1 MNNVLLKN
9 DSGESAVASVV
20 RYFKYANQDYMLYTL
35 NEVDASNYIKLYGI
49 TVSMDQSGNFIA
61 TAIDDSIWGNIVP
74 LIKEMVKPIS
84 ERTNNDFIDLSSNSI
99 STINLLS
106 KRVFKINKDMVNL
119 LIANVN
125 IQNEVDNTLTDNA
138 IQNQDTLETNDQ
150 NHIALETSGQN
161 ENNIQNTQTDLQDY
175 KSLYEQE
182 HNKNLELTSEI
193 EAMRLKLQS
202 IENILKG

>member
-61 TAIDDSIWGNIVP
+61 AAIDDSIWGNIVA

-84 ERTNNDFIDLSSNSI
+84 ERANNDFIDLNSNSI

-106 KRVFKINKDMVNL
+106 KRVFKINKDMANL
-119 LIANVN
+119 LVTNVN

>member
-138 IQNQDTLETNDQ
+138 IENQDTLETNDQ
-150 NHIALETSGQN
+150 NQIALETSGKN

>member
-1 MNNVLLKN
+1 MLDIKFIRENADVVKKAAKDKLFNVDIDRLL
-9 DSGESAVASVV
+9 
-20 RYFKYANQDYMLYTL
+20 
-35 NEVDASNYIKLYGI
+35 
-49 TVSMDQSGNFIA
+49 
-61 TAIDDSIWGNIVP
+61 
-74 LIKEMVKPIS
+74 
-84 ERTNNDFIDLSSNSI
+84 
-99 STINLLS
+99 
-106 KRVFKINKDMVNL
+106 
-119 LIANVN
+119 
-125 IQNEVDNTLTDNA
+125 EVDNTLTDNA

>member
-49 TVSMDQSGNFIA
+49 TVSMDQLGNFIA

-84 ERTNNDFIDLSSNSI
+84 ERTNNDFIDLNSNSI

-106 KRVFKINKDMVNL
+106 KRVFKINKDMANL

-150 NHIALETSGQN
+150 NQIALETSGQN

>member
-61 TAIDDSIWGNIVP
+61 AAIDDSIWGNIVA

-84 ERTNNDFIDLSSNSI
+84 ERANNDFIDLNSNSI

-106 KRVFKINKDMVNL
+106 KRVFKINKDMANL
-119 LIANVN
+119 LVTNVN

-161 ENNIQNTQTDLQDY
+161 ESNIQNTQTDLQDY

>member
-61 TAIDDSIWGNIVP
+61 AAIDDSIWGNIVA

-84 ERTNNDFIDLSSNSI
+84 ERANNDFIDLNSNSI

-106 KRVFKINKDMVNL
+106 KRVFKINKDMANL
-119 LIANVN
+119 LVTNVN

-150 NHIALETSGQN
+150 NQIALETSGQN